1 MFKLKNEFGNVIRIV
16 ETERERDRLISRG
29 YTLYHE
35 KKTNATE
42 KITSKTRGASNVK
55 K

>member
-16 ETERERDRLISRG
+16 ETERERDHLISRG
-29 YTLYHE
+29 YTLCHE
-35 KKTNATE
+35 KKTKDTE
-42 KITSKTRGASNVK
+42 KITSKTRGVSYVK